1 MTGELLVFV
10 AVVTV
15 VAIAGVGLG
24 MLVAPRLGRLAERTD
39 EDEGDGND

>member
-1 MTGELLVFV
+1 MTGELLLF
-10 AVVTV
+10 AIAVTV

-24 MLVAPRLGRLAERTD
+24 MLVAPRLGRLAERND